1 MTVEQA
7 LQFFQA
13 GLAAGRTAQSYL
25 VTGPPQGG
33 AGAFAVGAIQALYCT
48 AAGPDRAPCGACQA
62 CLRVEAR
69 REPDVL
75 WVEPAKKSRII
86 SVDQMRHDVLPR
98 LLQTAFGGGWKVVVL
113 MHADRLNDSAAN
125 AFLKTLE
132 EPPPRSLIMLLTDH
146 PEALLPTILSR
157 CQRVAIHTSEGERC
171 RPELEA
177 ELEAILTLDDPRS
190 YLERTARG
198 DRISRLLKRLGD
210 EALKA
215 AGADETA
222 DEADKETVEARESAI
237 RKGVR
242 TDLLQALLRRY
253 RDILV
258 LTVTPSPVTLFADG
272 ERRAALEAVAARTNR
287 RKALADIGR
296 IEAMNRLLER
306 NLPEGLVFGRAFAEL
321 N

>member
-13 GLAAGRTAQSYL
+13 GLAADRTAQSYL
-25 VTGPPQGG
+25 VTGQPKGG
-33 AGAFAVGAIQALYCT
+33 AGAFATGAAQALFCT
-48 AAGPDRAPCGACQA
+48 APGPDRAPCGVCKA
-62 CLRVEAR
+62 CLRVEAH

-86 SVDQMRHDVLPR
+86 SVGQMREEVLPR
-98 LLQTAFGGGWKVVVL
+98 LHQTAFGGGWKVVILV
-113 MHADRLNDSAAN
+113 HADRLNANAAN

-157 CQRVAIHTSEGERC
+157 CQRVAIHTSEAERC

-177 ELEAILTLDDPRS
+177 ELESILTLADPKS
-190 YLERTARG
+190 YLERAARG

-210 EALKA
+210 EALA
-215 AGADETA
+215 ATGTEDTET
-222 DEADKETVEARESAI
+222 EADKETVEAREAAV

-242 TDLLQALLRRY
+242 TDVLQALLRRY

-258 LTVTPSPVTLFADG
+258 LTVASGSVTLFAGDD
-272 ERRAALEAVAARTNR
+272 RCATVEAVAARTNP

-296 IEAMNRLLER
+296 IETLNRQLER
-306 NLPEGLVFGRAFAEL
+306 NLPEALVFGRVFAEL